1 MIIVS
6 SDIVHIENGSS
17 ETLDEIIE
25 ELERGKDKDGNDL
38 SIIELMQ
45 GKSILYE
52 KSKFPDKHKYV
63 SDEVLKKLQAGD
75 TSCLA
80 SFSKQKNVTS
90 YFSSS

>member
-52 KSKFPDKHKYV
+52 KV
-63 SDEVLKKLQAGD
+63 SR
-75 TSCLA
+75 
-80 SFSKQKNVTS
+80 
-90 YFSSS
+90 